1 MLLKDNAVI
10 NNGNLP
16 DQNIRKRLESAV
28 IETFSRGDF
37 HEASM
42 RKIAKKAGVSFGTI
56 YKYYKDKNNL
66 LFYFIDR
73 WFDEL
78 VDRLVDHLQGIR
90 ETKEK
95 LRKVFWI
102 QLDYF
107 ERNADIGKIIWI
119 TVPLKTWMAH
129 ETYKQNRLMDIII
142 NILKEGQ
149 ANGIFNQDVRP
160 GLLLN
165 FIIPLIN
172 RSFNEWVY
180 RGQKESLTSEADI
193 LFELICRAISNPKQQ
208 MNQKNMLF

>member
-1 MLLKDNAVI
+1 MILNDNAVI
-10 NNGNLP
+10 NDRPLP
-16 DQNIRKRLESAV
+16 DQNIHKRLESAV
-28 IETFSRGDF
+28 IETFSKGDF

-66 LFYFIDR
+66 LFAFIDS

-78 VDRLVDHLQGIR
+78 VDRLVDHLQGIS

-95 LRKVFWI
+95 LRKIFWI

-119 TVPLKTWMAH
+119 TVPLKTWMTH

-142 NILKEGQ
+142 NVLREGQ
-149 ANGIFNQDVRP
+149 AIGIFNPDVRP

-172 RSFNEWVY
+172 RSFNEWIY

-193 LFELICRAISNPKQQ
+193 IFELILRAVSNPKHQP
-208 MNQKNMLF
+208 N

>member
-1 MLLKDNAVI
+1 MLIKDNAVI
-10 NNGNLP
+10 KNEYFPGH
-16 DQNIRKRLESAV
+16 NIQKRLETAV

-56 YKYYKDKNNL
+56 YKYYQNKNNL
-66 LFYFIDR
+66 LFAFIDQ
-73 WFDEL
+73 WFDAL

-95 LRKVFWI
+95 LRKIFWI

-107 ERNADIGKIIWI
+107 ERNAEIGKIIWI

-129 ETYKQNRLMDIII
+129 ETYKQNRLMEIII
-142 NILKEGQ
+142 NVLKEGQ
-149 ANGIFNQDVRP
+149 SKGIFNPDVRP

-193 LFELICRAISNPKQQ
+193 IFEMILRAISNPKHPER
-208 MNQKNMLF
+208 